1 MKTSQSISDT
11 TSQTYLAGTILF
23 ANIDYASFGGY
34 ALKAAIGGFIWMAF
48 KLAGDYLS
56 DKLLSK
62 RKTKQANVQDDEP
75 PTRAENEKE

>member
-1 MKTSQSISDT
+1 MKTSQSLSDS

-56 DKLLSK
+56 DIILSK
-62 RKTKQANVQDDEP
+62 RKTKHSNANEDEP
-75 PTRAENEKE
+75 HSKDVNEKD